1 VLAVIPWIIVAAI
14 FVAGVAGTIGMRRFL
29 DV

>member
-1 VLAVIPWIIVAAI
+1 VMPWILLAAALI
-14 FVAGVAGTIGMRRFL
+14 AIVAGTIGMRRFL